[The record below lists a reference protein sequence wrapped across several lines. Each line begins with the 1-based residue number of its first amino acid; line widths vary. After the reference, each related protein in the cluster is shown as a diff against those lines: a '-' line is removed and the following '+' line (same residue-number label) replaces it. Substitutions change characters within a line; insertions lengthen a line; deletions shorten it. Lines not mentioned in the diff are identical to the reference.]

1 MSDDPSP
8 LRREAPAY
16 ACFDTPV
23 GLCAIV
29 WGARGVLAV
38 LLPETHPKALR
49 ARAWR
54 AFANVVEAPPPAN
67 VQRAIASILALLHG
81 ARPDLQDITL
91 DMARV
96 PEFER
101 RVYDLART
109 IPPGSTATYGE
120 IAQRLGDPTLAREVG
135 RALGANPFSIVVPCH
150 RVLAAGGKAG
160 GFSAIGGVRTKLRL
174 LQIEGAP
181 LGGSPGLFDGLPP

>member
-1 MSDDPSP
+1 MLANSSP
-8 LRREAPAY
+8 PRREAPAF

-38 LLPETHPKALR
+38 LLPEANPEALR
-49 ARAWR
+49 ARAR
-54 AFANVVEAPPPAN
+54 REFAGGVEAPPSPA
-67 VQRAIASILALLHG
+67 VQRAIQGILELLHG
-81 ARPDLQDITL
+81 ARLDLQDIAL
-91 DMARV
+91 DMTRV

-109 IPPGSTATYGE
+109 IQPGSTATYGE
-120 IAQRLGDPTLAREVG
+120 LAQRLGDPALARAVG

-181 LGGSPGLFDGLPP
+181 LGGSPGLFDSPSP

>member
-1 MSDDPSP
+1 MVDDPSHP
-8 LRREAPAY
+8 GDDAPGF

-23 GLCAIV
+23 GPCAIV
-29 WGARGVLAV
+29 WGLRGVLAV
-38 LLPETHPKALR
+38 LLPEAGPAALR
-49 ARAWR
+49 ARARREFPR
-54 AFANVVEAPPPAN
+54 AHEAAPPAD
-67 VQRAIASILALLHG
+67 VQRAITGILALLHG
-81 ARPDLQDITL
+81 ARLDLQDVAL

-101 RVYDLART
+101 RVYAIART
-109 IPPGSTATYGE
+109 IPPGSTLTYGE
-120 IAQRLGDPTLAREVG
+120 LAKRLGDPALARAVG

-181 LGGSPGLFDGLPP
+181 LGGSPGLFDNLPP